1 MQFFFYFCIE
11 NAIKMQ
17 LPAEFITQMNTLMGE
32 DRAKRLFDGLLEEPI
47 TAVRVNGKCSGMFPV
62 SAASRVAWCASGW
75 ILEQRPN
82 FTFDPLLHAGCYYV
96 QEASSMF
103 LHRVLS
109 TYVNR
114 PVMML
119 DMCAAPGGKTTVAL
133 DALPQGSM
141 VVCNEPIKLRAQI
154 LAENIQ
160 KWGASGVMV
169 TNNYPEQ
176 FAHSSLL
183 FDVLLCDVPC
193 SGEGMF
199 RKDAEAVAGW
209 SRQRVEQCAQLQ
221 REIVQTVWGRLRDG
235 GLMIYST
242 CTFNTLENEENVRWI
257 AEKLGAEV
265 LAVPVEEAWQIMPSL
280 LPSYKAPVYRF
291 MPGYTKGEG
300 LFMAVL
306 KKHGEAPYV
315 LDAEAERNTKKE
327 NGKARKQKA
336 TCAIDSKLTEPLTQ
350 WLRPAYKCVLRHQE
364 DEVMALPLPLAGSYD
379 MAVKQGLKVLSA
391 GVPVARIKG
400 RDLVPH
406 HALSLS
412 RERALDLFPLV
423 AVDYATAID
432 FLRCEAVRLP
442 ENTPKGFVL
451 LTYRGVP
458 LGFCKN
464 IGNRANNLYPREWRI
479 KSTHIHE
486 EPTIF
491 QL

>member
-11 NAIKMQ
+11 NNIKMQ
-17 LPAEFITQMNTLMGE
+17 LPNEFITQMRTLLGS
-32 DRAKRLFDGLLEEPI
+32 DRAQRLFDGLSEEPV
-47 TAVRVNGKCSGMFPV
+47 TAVRVNSKCGGLAP
-62 SAASRVAWCASGW
+62 AQTASRVPWCDRGW
-75 ILEQRPN
+75 ILEKRPN
-82 FTFDPLLHAGCYYV
+82 FTFDPLFHAGCYYV

-109 TYVNR
+109 TYVDK

-176 FAHSSLL
+176 FADTPLL
-183 FDVLLCDVPC
+183 FDVILCDVPC

-209 SRQRVEQCAQLQ
+209 SRQRVTQCAQLQ
-221 REIVQTVWGRLRDG
+221 REIVQTIWGQLRDG
-235 GLMIYST
+235 GMMIYST

-257 AEKLGAEV
+257 AEELGAEV
-265 LAVPVEEAWQIMPSL
+265 LSVPVDESWQILPSL
-280 LPSYKAPVYRF
+280 LPHYDAPVYRF
-291 MPGYTKGEG
+291 LPGYTKGEG

-306 KKHGEAPYV
+306 KKHGEEPCVMDSATV
-315 LDAEAERNTKKE
+315 GNMKKE
-327 NGKARKQKA
+327 SGKARKNKSGVA
-336 TCAIDSKLTEPLTQ
+336 TDSRQEETVKR
-350 WLRPAYKCVLRHQE
+350 WLKRSDHFVLRTLG
-364 DEVMALPLPLAGSYD
+364 DEVMALPHPLADHYD
-379 MAVKQGLKVLSA
+379 RAMRRGLKVLSA

-406 HALSLS
+406 HALALS
-412 RERALDLFPLV
+412 GEAASDAFPLV
-423 AVDYATAID
+423 AVDYVTAVD
-432 FLRCEAVRLP
+432 FLRCEAVALP
-442 ENTPKGFVL
+442 EGAPKGFVQ

-458 LGFCKN
+458 LGYCKN
-464 IGNRANNLYPREWRI
+464 IGSRANNLYPREWRI
-479 KSTHIHE
+479 KSTHIPE
-486 EPTIF
+486 ETYIF